1 VILNEETYS
10 RKGILQSIAFF
21 GDHSINDF
29 VQSIIIHSER
39 TDLGLL
45 SQSLRSN
52 KYNVTYDEANNF
64 SIVSEDFDTLVKIDK
79 DKISFK
85 DQSRDY
91 PLYLDN
97 PIYSEFL
104 IVR

>member
-1 VILNEETYS
+1 M
-10 RKGILQSIAFF
+10 
-21 GDHSINDF
+21 
-29 VQSIIIHSER
+29 
-39 TDLGLL
+39 
-45 SQSLRSN
+45 
-52 KYNVTYDEANNF
+52 TYDEANNF